1 MYAEVAQYFPGELAS
16 GLLRAPHS
24 FQQIGMNAV
33 MVILIAVGCWLVYS
47 GIKPGWWIQR
57 WIRTRRLLKLGFSRD
72 DLISNDQFFEKWGQI
87 TAAKIPLTI
96 SFSEITSHS
105 WSNPPKYG
113 EFKAEL
119 EALGFQRSSAF
130 VASPQKWV
138 VEFWL
143 GSDTGL
149 FAKIIDSK
157 QRGVYLEVTV
167 IDSDDSVLS
176 FENTEECGLQHREP
190 DKWTHCG
197 LISASQLVEQALL
210 HRQRDN
216 VKQMNLAECVNAY
229 ENAVNEYLAWRRKV
243 GISGIEM
250 RRTFKLYKKRR
261 SLREGIGSESASHK

>member
-1 MYAEVAQYFPGELAS
+1 MFGYSEALPHLLLPVLF
-16 GLLRAPHS
+16 GLLGAAA
-24 FQQIGMNAV
+24 GA
-33 MVILIAVGCWLVYS
+33 IAGRWV
-47 GIKPGWWIQR
+47 QR
-57 WIRTRRLLKLGFSRD
+57 WIRSRRLLKLGFSRD
-72 DLISNDQFFEKWGQI
+72 DLISNEQFFEKWGQI
-87 TAAKIPLTI
+87 TAAKVPLTI

-105 WSNPPKYG
+105 WSNPRKYG

-138 VEFWL
+138 AEFWL
-143 GSDTGL
+143 CSDAGL

-167 IDSDDSVLS
+167 IDSDDSVSS
-176 FENTEECGLQHREP
+176 FENTEECGLRHREP
-190 DKWTHCG
+190 DKWAHCG

-210 HRQRDN
+210 HRQRHS

-229 ENAVNEYLAWRRKV
+229 ENAVNEYNAWRRKV

-250 RRTFKLYKKRR
+250 RRAFELYKKRR
-261 SLREGIGSESASHK
+261 SLREDIGVESASHK